1 MDQVEEIYDVEK
13 LANDVQEIQ
22 GTEAPED
29 RAQLLIN
36 LQNTVNKVIDARD
49 EAQKAL
55 DEANEKNTK
64 LSKKL
69 AELFTQITSVDD
81 ANGVETGDDLDAE
94 DLM

>member
-1 MDQVEEIYDVEK
+1 MAQDEEIYDAEN

-22 GTEAPED
+22 ATEAPED

-36 LQNTVNKVIDARD
+36 LQNTVNDVIAARD

-55 DEANEKNTK
+55 VESNEKNTK

-69 AELFTQITSVDD
+69 AELFTQITNVDK
-81 ANGVETGDDLDAE
+81 ANDVESTDDLVAE

>member
-1 MDQVEEIYDVEK
+1 MDQDEEIYDAEK

-22 GTEAPED
+22 ATEAPED

-36 LQNTVNKVIDARD
+36 LQNTVNEVIDARD

-55 DEANEKNTK
+55 DEANEKNTN

-69 AELFTQITSVDD
+69 AELFTQITTVDK
-81 ANGVETGDDLDAE
+81 ANDVESSDDLVAE

>member
-1 MDQVEEIYDVEK
+1 MDNDEEIYNVEK

-22 GTEAPED
+22 GTEAAED

-49 EAQKAL
+49 EAQQAL
-55 DEANEKNTK
+55 NEANEKNTK